1 MASSSSK
8 KVSFGNLTITEYPME
23 LGDNPSCG
31 SGAPVTIGWEPQGSQ
46 IRNMELY
53 EYTRFPRRSGK
64 QLYLSVQNRA
74 RLLLKGGYTLQEIG
88 RATHGVE
95 LARKLRADS
104 ISSHGNWNL
113 VKMMLDTTGK
123 LNKGIAGGVAGVT
136 GETMKMVSKFTKPA
150 HSLARAYGWEANRQQ
165 TRTEPEEPKPAVRK
179 TMQARSA

>member
-23 LGDNPSCG
+23 LGDHPSCG
-31 SGAPVTIGWEPQGSQ
+31 RGAPVTIGWEPQGSQ
-46 IRNMELY
+46 TRNLELY
-53 EYTRFPRRSGK
+53 EYTRKPRRSRK
-64 QLYLSVQNRA
+64 QLHLPVQTRA
-74 RLLLKGGYTLQEIG
+74 VLLIKGGYTLQEI
-88 RATHGVE
+88 AKAIQGVE

-113 VKMMLDTTGK
+113 VKMMLGTTGK

-136 GETMKMVSKFTKPA
+136 GETMKIVSKFT
-150 HSLARAYGWEANRQQ
+150 
-165 TRTEPEEPKPAVRK
+165 KPAVRK